1 LHAALRLGVP
11 LPTVLI
17 VDNHAALSG
26 HGRKSIPKAAIL
38 RDSSAGRNQLR
49 KKRPMRLQPFHRFS
63 SRSAEVYPR
72 DAILTHGL
80 APKLPSKAVER
91 ARVLRYQLLRPA
103 VRANYRRCVAMP
115 DPQNFLDNLTNLRLV
130 MSVSLE
136 YLQANRDQFLKSA
149 AGQQVRQ
156 AERSISNIRAL
167 AEQLEQEFRAL
178 ETSAAQQRRP
188 M

>member
-1 LHAALRLGVP
+1 
-11 LPTVLI
+11 
-17 VDNHAALSG
+17 
-26 HGRKSIPKAAIL
+26 
-38 RDSSAGRNQLR
+38 
-49 KKRPMRLQPFHRFS
+49 
-63 SRSAEVYPR
+63 
-72 DAILTHGL
+72 
-80 APKLPSKAVER
+80 
-91 ARVLRYQLLRPA
+91 
-103 VRANYRRCVAMP
+103 MP

-136 YLQANRDQFLKSA
+136 YFQANRDQFLKSA

-178 ETSAAQQRRP
+178 ETSAMQQRRP